1 MLKAFA
7 ARRERWDLRCS
18 LKLPLAVYIFPQ
30 KSHLCKRFLESEN
43 QQLLSNLY
51 SSPVWLFPAVAS
63 DMIVVVA
70 GSGKALTTHVTGVR
84 FLTCNKGSGEQVC
97 KQSFTA
103 KLSHTSVQA
112 DVVHQANT
120 CCQDLV
126 AMWTFQLLA
135 SSLQWIVTC

>member
-84 FLTCNKGSGEQVC
+84 FLTCNKGSGEQASNVLLQNFHIPVC
-97 KQSFTA
+97 KRMWYIRPT
-103 KLSHTSVQA
+103 L
-112 DVVHQANT
+112 VVRI
-120 CCQDLV
+120 
-126 AMWTFQLLA
+126 LLQCGHF
-135 SSLQWIVTC
+135 SCWPPVYIGL